1 MRGDEDAEGCW
12 REKKRELV
20 GRKEGALGYGM
31 VGDRGKGGWGRV
43 EGGGCV
49 EKGIGGNGFRQ
60 GRAELKRVV
69 KAGDGA
75 KKGMGVGESEGNT
88 GSGSNLE
95 ELTL

>member
-1 MRGDEDAEGCW
+1 MGWWVTGAREG
-12 REKKRELV
+12 
-20 GRKEGALGYGM
+20 G
-31 VGDRGKGGWGRV
+31 V
-43 EGGGCV
+43 EGGGGRV